1 MPGPQSYST
10 REIVREGA
18 QEVTEKLRQ
27 DLSRWSRFRRFVS
40 LKPQIPCLDCDGA
53 GKVQCTA
60 CGGSGK
66 SAMVRDDGEQEACPR
81 CGGQGSITCVECGG
95 KGLIPNRHRK
105 PLIAVLWVGGI
116 AWAIILFELWGG
128 DILPAQRAAVLQR
141 GEHGRSV
148 PVPPAGTSPTAPA
161 LPPSAGASSQGGQ
174 AVPAQSPQGGYGAPA
189 APSAPTH
196 GNSVPSQG
204 TAQYP
209 PAAWH
214 GNSVSPPPAGGA
226 TPGAYGQPY
235 GATGYGGVPPYGTQ
249 RSGYGGGNSL
259 PTRPGSYGR

>member
-27 DLSRWSRFRRFVS
+27 DLSRWSRLRRFVS
-40 LKPQIPCLDCDGA
+40 LKQEIPCLDCDGA

-60 CGGSGK
+60 CSGSGK

-81 CGGQGSITCVECGG
+81 CGGQGSITCIECGG
-95 KGLIPNRHRK
+95 KGVIPNRHRK

-148 PVPPAGTSPTAPA
+148 PVSPARTSPTAPA
-161 LPPSAGASSQGGQ
+161 LTPPPAGAPSQGGQ
-174 AVPAQSPQGGYGAPA
+174 AVAPQATQGGYGQQVV
-189 APSAPTH
+189 PSAPTH
-196 GNSVPSQG
+196 GNSVPSPG
-204 TAQYP
+204 AGQYSP
-209 PAAWH
+209 TWH
-214 GNSVSPPPAGGA
+214 GNSVAPPASGGA
-226 TPGAYGQPY
+226 GAYGQPY
-235 GATGYGGVPPYGTQ
+235 GATGYGGGVQSGAQ
-249 RSGYGGGNSL
+249 RPGYGGGNSL
-259 PTRPGSYGR
+259 PARPGSYGR